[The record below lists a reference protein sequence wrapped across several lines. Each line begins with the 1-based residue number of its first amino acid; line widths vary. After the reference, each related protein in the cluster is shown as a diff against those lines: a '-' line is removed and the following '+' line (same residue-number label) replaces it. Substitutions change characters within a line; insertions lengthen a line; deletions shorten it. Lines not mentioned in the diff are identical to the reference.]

1 MSNAFRAAVRVR
13 RRLAMSQVAYRLRRF
28 DILNGKLP
36 DRLEELCDASMSTL
50 PTKWFE
56 EKPFVYV
63 KNGHSFTLRADPS
76 IIPEYVAIHDSQR
89 ENQGNLY
96 RFDADAGKPAT
107 GKAKK

>member
-1 MSNAFRAAVRVR
+1 
-13 RRLAMSQVAYRLRRF
+13 
-28 DILNGKLP
+28 
-36 DRLEELCDASMSTL
+36 
-50 PTKWFE
+50 
-56 EKPFVYV
+56 V